1 MEREENRFVLYQ
13 EAINSILGPG
23 GYQGMNLEKFCI
35 VKRRKQGLDQPFPS
49 FLSIPTEESDSLSTP
64 ASVPAASANDEEGV
78 LAVPLTA
85 AQSRAIRAGGILSL
99 LEGPTPKSFQ
109 VDVERAE
116 EGSIIFHFHL
126 HNHVMLNPL
135 QVCRMM
141 QISRSLLNRMILE
154 KRIKSY
160 KIGRLRRF
168 FLNDILENLKQ
179 QQTENTLDI
188 NIEVC

>member
-1 MEREENRFVLYQ
+1 M
-13 EAINSILGPG
+13 
-23 GYQGMNLEKFCI
+23 
-35 VKRRKQGLDQPFPS
+35 
-49 FLSIPTEESDSLSTP
+49 
-64 ASVPAASANDEEGV
+64 
-78 LAVPLTA
+78 
-85 AQSRAIRAGGILSL
+85 
-99 LEGPTPKSFQ
+99 
-109 VDVERAE
+109 
-116 EGSIIFHFHL
+116 
-126 HNHVMLNPL
+126 MLNPV

-154 KRIKSY
+154 KKIKSY